1 MEKIKLCPF
10 CNTWIVVRGDNSFT
24 THMKSALD
32 WENHD
37 PYCKGSNSVAPET
50 EEQEEQEIAA

>member
-10 CNTWIVVRGDNSFT
+10 CNTWIVVRGNSFT
-24 THMKSALD
+24 MHMRNALD

-37 PYCKGSNSVAPET
+37 PYCKGSNSIAPET